1 MKKTRYLPLILV
13 LLIAL
18 LLAACGGGD
27 TAEPTEAPAPAEEA
41 APVEE
46 AAPAEEAMP
55 EEGSMDSVEVFSWWT
70 GGGEAAGL
78 DAMIEVFGEMYPDVE
93 FNNAAVAGGA
103 GTNARAVLAT
113 RLQAGDAPDSWQG
126 HAGQE
131 LIGTYVA
138 AGQLEPLN
146 FLYEEQ
152 GWLDVMPE
160 TLIPQI
166 SQDGSIYSVPVNI
179 HRANVLWANP
189 AVLEE
194 YGVEMPATLDEW
206 FAAMDTMQAGGMDAP
221 LAMGEQ
227 WTAMHLFETVLL
239 ASMGPDAYNALWDGS
254 GDWNSPELAQAIADY
269 EKVLSY
275 TNSDA
280 SALSWQDA
288 GQIVIDGDAAFNVM
302 GDWQEGFFRELGAV
316 PGEGYTWA
324 PVPGTAGNF
333 QFLSDSFVLPVGA
346 PHRDAAIAWLTVAG
360 SKEGQDAFNPVKGS
374 IPARSDGDVALYGEY
389 LQSAME
395 DWANDNVVGSLT
407 HGVVANDSWKSE
419 IDTAIGLYLAGGTT
433 ADLQTALNAA
443 AGGAD
448 QEMIEAAPEEAMMDI
463 SGPVEVFSWW
473 TGGGEAAGL
482 EAMIEVFSEIY
493 PDVEFQNAAV
503 AGGAGTNARAVL
515 ATRLQAG
522 DAPDSWQGH
531 AGQELIGT
539 YVAADQLESL
549 NFLYEEKGWLDV
561 MPETLIPLISAD
573 GNIYSVPVNIHR
585 ANVLWANPAVLEEY
599 GVEMPTTLDEWFA
612 AMDALQAAGMD
623 APLAM
628 GEQWTALHLFETV
641 LLASMGPDAYNGLW
655 DGTNDWSGPEVT
667 QALDDFAKVLTYTNS
682 DASALSWQDAG
693 QIVIDGDAA
702 FNVMGDWQ
710 EGFFRELGEVPGE
723 GYTWAPVPGTDGNFQ
738 FLSDSFVL
746 PVGAPHRD
754 AAIAW
759 LTVAGS
765 KAGQD
770 AFNPVK
776 GSIPARSDGDVA
788 LYGEYLQSAMDD
800 WASNNVV
807 GSLTHGVVANDS
819 WKSEIDT
826 SMGLFLGTQDV
837 AGFQEALVDACASS
851 GACQ

>member
-1 MKKTRYLPLILV
+1 
-13 LLIAL
+13 
-18 LLAACGGGD
+18 
-27 TAEPTEAPAPAEEA
+27 
-41 APVEE
+41 
-46 AAPAEEAMP
+46 
-55 EEGSMDSVEVFSWWT
+55 
-70 GGGEAAGL
+70 
-78 DAMIEVFGEMYPDVE
+78 
-93 FNNAAVAGGA
+93 
-103 GTNARAVLAT
+103 
-113 RLQAGDAPDSWQG
+113 
-126 HAGQE
+126 
-131 LIGTYVA
+131 
-138 AGQLEPLN
+138 
-146 FLYEEQ
+146 
-152 GWLDVMPE
+152 
-160 TLIPQI
+160 
-166 SQDGSIYSVPVNI
+166 
-179 HRANVLWANP
+179 
-189 AVLEE
+189 
-194 YGVEMPATLDEW
+194 
-206 FAAMDTMQAGGMDAP
+206 
-221 LAMGEQ
+221 
-227 WTAMHLFETVLL
+227 
-239 ASMGPDAYNALWDGS
+239 ASMGPDAYNALWSGS
-254 GDWNSPELAQAIADY
+254 GDWSSPEVAQAIADY

-316 PGEGYTWA
+316 PGEGYVWA

-374 IPARSDGDVALYGEY
+374 IPARSDGDRSLYGEY
-389 LQSAME
+389 LLSAMD

-419 IDTAIGLYLAGGTT
+419 IDTALGLYLAGGN
-433 ADLQTALNAA
+433 AEDLQSALVAA

-448 QEMIEAAPEEAMMDI
+448 QQALDAPAEPMADVT
-463 SGPVEVFSWW
+463 GAVEVFSWW

-482 EAMIEVFSEIY
+482 EAMIEVFSEMY
-493 PDVEFQNAAV
+493 PDVEFLNAAV

-539 YVAADQLESL
+539 YVAADQLEPL
-549 NFLYEEKGWLDV
+549 NFLYEENGWLDV

-599 GVEMPTTLDEWFA
+599 GIEMPTTLDEWFT
-612 AMDALQAAGMD
+612 AMDDLQAAGMD

-628 GEQWTALHLFETV
+628 GEQWTALHLFETI
-641 LLASMGPDAYNGLW
+641 LLASMGPDAYNALW
-655 DGTNDWSGPEVT
+655 DGTGDWGSPEVT
-667 QALDDFAKVLTYTNS
+667 QALEDFAKVLTYTNS

-710 EGFFRELGEVPGE
+710 EGFFRELGSVPQE
-723 GYTWAPVPGTDGNFQ
+723 GYTWAPVPGTGGNFQ

-746 PVGAPHRD
+746 PVGAPNRD

-765 KAGQD
+765 REGQD

-776 GSIPARSDGDVA
+776 GSIPARSDGDVS

-826 SMGLFLGTQDV
+826 AMGLFLGTADV
-837 AGFQEALVDACASS
+837 AGFQTALVDACAKS
-851 GACQ
+851 GPCQ